1 LSVVATED
9 LRERLQ
15 SMLEEYLR
23 LREAYRQL
31 EASEHA
37 LRRITQNA
45 AESLFLLDEEGRTTF
60 SNPAAE
66 QTFGWRQAELLGRR
80 LHDILHCRHPDGS
93 SYPDPECPLLGVFVS
108 GRTLHDHEDHF
119 IHRDGRMVPVVCS
132 SSPIYQ
138 GGHDGGDGKLAGA
151 VLVVHDMTE
160 RKRAERELARLY
172 QEAQAAN
179 EAKDHFLATLSHE
192 LRTPLAPVLATVS
205 ALENEAALPAGVR
218 DRLAMIRR
226 NVELEARLIDDLLD
240 LTRIARGKLE
250 LRPEVTDLRQTLE
263 QALQA
268 CCSDEIA
275 DGRIRL
281 DLDLE
286 GADHRLWA
294 DTPRLTQVF
303 WNLLKNAVKFTPAGG
318 AITVRAR
325 RRETPE
331 GPWIAVEF
339 ADTGM
344 GIEPDVLPRLF
355 QGFEQGSRSVTR
367 RFGGLGLGLAISKAI
382 VDLHGG
388 RLSARSEGSG
398 RGAVFIVELPV
409 GELPALSPPP
419 SDALRAP
426 VQEVESLHIL
436 LVEDHADTAEAM
448 ADLLT
453 LQGHRVTVADCVAA
467 AKVAAAAA
475 QEVGRIDL
483 VISDLGLPDGSG
495 QDLMRELVRRW
506 GLVGI
511 AVSGYG
517 MEEDIQRSREAGFA
531 LHLTKPV
538 NLQALREAVRR
549 VAGGD

>member
-1 LSVVATED
+1 MSVVATED

-23 LREAYRQL
+23 LREAHRQL

-37 LRRITQNA
+37 LRMITQNA

-66 QTFGWRQAELLGRR
+66 QTFGWQQAELLGRR

-93 SYPDPECPLLGVFVS
+93 SSPNPECPLLGAFVS

-132 SSPIYQ
+132 SSPIYR
-138 GGHDGGDGKLAGA
+138 DGQLAGA

-192 LRTPLAPVLATVS
+192 LRTPLAPVLAAVS
-205 ALENEAALPAGVR
+205 ALESETALPAAVR

-240 LTRIARGKLE
+240 LTRIAHGKLE
-250 LRPEVTDLRQTLE
+250 LRPEVTDLRQTVE

-268 CCSDEIA
+268 CCSEEIA
-275 DGRIRL
+275 DERIRL
-281 DLDLE
+281 ELDLQ

-318 AITVRAR
+318 AITVRSR
-325 RRETPE
+325 RQESPE

-339 ADTGM
+339 EDTGI

-409 GELPALSPPP
+409 GELPAVSPRP

-426 VQEVESLHIL
+426 AQEVEPLHIL

-453 LQGHRVTVADCVAA
+453 LQGHRVTLANCVAA
-467 AKVAAAAA
+467 AKMAAAAA
-475 QEVGRIDL
+475 QEEGRIDL

-517 MEEDIQRSREAGFA
+517 MDEDIQRSREAGFA
-531 LHLTKPV
+531 RHLTKPV
-538 NLQALREAVRR
+538 NLQALRDAVRQ
-549 VAGGD
+549 VTGGD